1 MNALQK
7 PFIRIIAAIA
17 VGLLLILYP
26 HAALPTVLL
35 IIGIFIGLPSLYI
48 ILFYLLDNTKQ
59 KGSFPVLALITL
71 LFGCTLILF
80 PNWYIGISIY
90 VLGGGLTLI
99 GIYQLLYL
107 LTLKKSLRQ
116 KAGWFSYL
124 LPVVIL
130 LIGIL
135 ILANPFS
142 ATERVLVVAFGS
154 AILLYGITDLWY
166 YLRLR

>member
-1 MNALQK
+1 M
-7 PFIRIIAAIA
+7 AASHFHREHST
-17 VGLLLILYP
+17 GSSP
-26 HAALPTVLL
+26 DPAAP
-35 IIGIFIGLPSLYI
+35 
-48 ILFYLLDNTKQ
+48 Q
-59 KGSFPVLALITL
+59 
-71 LFGCTLILF
+71 
-80 PNWYIGISIY
+80 
-90 VLGGGLTLI
+90 GGGLTLI